1 MIDWPKESL
10 PLDWLNSACL
20 PVLPSGFLALVEAD
34 FYPLPGLAFPF
45 YVVPPIP

>member
-1 MIDWPKESL
+1 MNDWPKELL
-10 PLDWLNSACL
+10 PVDWLNSACL

-34 FYPLPGLAFPF
+34 FYHLPGLAFPF